1 MSSAP
6 ARSVSRPA
14 ARLALDLPAEEVL
27 DPFLREIVGQLPRR
41 MLHEVCRN
49 AIEGAAD
56 APIARHA
63 AAADGVD
70 HATGRVGAVLD
81 RQSHLE
87 LDRRVR
93 EPAPLHAEEAHLVVA
108 LPGDVVARSDVDRF
122 TGSGSG

>member
-1 MSSAP
+1 MSSVP
-6 ARSVSRPA
+6 ARIVSQPATNIHPAQHASPARMLTPSCANVSRA
-14 ARLALDLPAEEVL
+14 GWT
-27 DPFLREIVGQLPRR
+27 GQLPRR

-108 LPGDVVARSDVDRF
+108 LPGDVVARSDVDR
-122 TGSGSG
+122 